1 MYRAIIVDDEILV
14 REHIRDN
21 IDWNMIGFDMINDC
35 ENGKE
40 AIEFLERNGVDLVLT
55 DINMPYLDG
64 LKLSKHIHENF
75 PDTKIVILSGYD
87 DFQYAKAAIQ
97 YNVTEYLLKPITPKE
112 LIESLKNVKE
122 KLDEERKKLVES
134 EKLKNYYADYTRN
147 RKVIK
152 SNWLSNL
159 VKGTKDSNYIIENL
173 KDMDVNIHGKY
184 YCLVVLDADVK
195 ANIHTFNIHN
205 RQDNELLHFVVENIS
220 DEILQN
226 KDSGVSYREIDGKVC
241 LILFSDKVLEFK
253 NVISDICY
261 EIKHMLYKTMEI
273 AISIGVGCQVDSVE
287 DLYDSYKVANQ
298 MLEYKYLRGED
309 IYWEEEVKLTKERE
323 PLNIDKEMDEI
334 SEYIQRGNVA
344 SVIEAVDNMK
354 NQFQE
359 EYLDKTQVISYLNSV
374 IRRIGSVVLK
384 HCGNLDSNDRDLFI
398 AKIVQSESLED
409 ACDQVNQYAE
419 KMCEKIIEINEP
431 HGSIKA
437 KLAIQFLKQNYSNPN
452 LGLSDV
458 CNYLGISTSHFS
470 NIFKEAMGVTCMEAL
485 MKIRMEEA
493 KRLLI
498 ETQLRNYE
506 IADRVGFSD
515 AHYFNIAF
523 KKAVGMAPKQYAK
536 ENKESR

>member
-35 ENGKE
+35 ENGKQ
-40 AIEFLERNGVDLVLT
+40 ALEFLEENPVDLVLT
-55 DINMPYLDG
+55 DINMPYMDG
-64 LKLSKHIHENF
+64 LKLSKQIHEKF

-112 LIESLKNVKE
+112 LIKSLRTVKE

-134 EKLKNYYADYTRN
+134 EKLKNYYADYARN
-147 RKVIK
+147 KKIIK

-159 VKGTKDSNYIIENL
+159 VKGAKDSSYIIENL

-184 YCLVVLDADVK
+184 YCLVVLDVDVK
-195 ANIHTFNIHN
+195 ANLHTFHLHN
-205 RQDNELLHFVVENIS
+205 RQDDELLHFVVENVS

-226 KDSGVSYREIDGKVC
+226 RDSGVSYREVDGRVC
-241 LILFSDKVLEFK
+241 LILFSDKVLEFRK
-253 NVISDICY
+253 VISDICH
-261 EIKHMLYKTMEI
+261 EIKQMLYQTMKI
-273 AISIGVGCQVDSVE
+273 TVSIGVGCQVDRVE
-287 DLYDSYKVANQ
+287 DLYDYYKAANQ
-298 MLEYKYLRGED
+298 VLEYKFLKGED
-309 IYWEEEVKLTKERE
+309 IYWEEEVRTTKESE
-323 PLNIDKEMDEI
+323 PLNIDNELDEI
-334 SEYIQRGNVA
+334 SEYIQRGNTD
-344 SVIEAVDNMK
+344 SVIDVVESLK
-354 NQFQE
+354 KKFQE
-359 EYLDKTQVISYLNSV
+359 GYLDKTQAKSYLNSL
-374 IRRIGSVVLK
+374 IRRIGSVVLQ

-398 AKIVQSESLED
+398 ARIVQSENLED
-409 ACDQVNQYAE
+409 ACQQVNLYAE
-419 KMCEKIIEINEP
+419 KMCEKITEINEP
-431 HGSIKA
+431 HGSKKA

-470 NIFKEAMGVTCMEAL
+470 NIFKEAMGVTCMEVL

-523 KKAVGMAPKQYAK
+523 KKTTGMAPKQYAK
-536 ENKESR
+536 ENKKS